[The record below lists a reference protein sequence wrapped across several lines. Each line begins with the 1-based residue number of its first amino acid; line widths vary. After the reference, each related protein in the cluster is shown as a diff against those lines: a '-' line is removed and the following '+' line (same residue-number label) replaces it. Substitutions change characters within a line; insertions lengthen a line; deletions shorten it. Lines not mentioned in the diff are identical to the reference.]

1 MLEYLEKTF
10 GERATRGDKQQI
22 KFLKDE
28 VTRLQA
34 AIDGQKAKTAGTT
47 DDEKKSIASE
57 NETDSDVSHNFKD
70 ILF

>member
-34 AIDGQKAKTAGTT
+34 AIDGQKEKTAGTT

-57 NETDSDVSHNFKD
+57 NETDSDVSHFV
-70 ILF
+70 